1 MLRRSRGF
9 PNWQAKGKQ
18 VNIPFVSSGSISW
31 WPIRWDAQR
40 PVPSSSSS
48 SSSKKSTCPFIYSY
62 IDWLHSLSTRTSPC
76 NRSCDIFR
84 LCSLPG
90 HIQCNR
96 QIQNINFQTD
106 RKCNNIT
113 FIWPTR
119 CVCWQWHKKLK
130 EFQHNNDFAC
140 YKTWRCLSKTKETKD
155 NDEYLDPIRQI
166 LLFSSLSQPTLL
178 MKQSKQRQQEI
189 KNNNSRGSVNTWKWP
204 IASLLERTATL
215 VTTSLIFYCLVL
227 FLTHSLTESTT

>member
-1 MLRRSRGF
+1 MTTQMRCPKISSI
-9 PNWQAKGKQ
+9 KQ
-18 VNIPFVSSGSISW
+18 
-31 WPIRWDAQR
+31 QQQEEY
-40 PVPSSSSS
+40 
-48 SSSKKSTCPFIYSY
+48 T
-62 IDWLHSLSTRTSPC
+62 DWLHSLSTRTTPC
-76 NRSCDIFR
+76 NHSCDIFR